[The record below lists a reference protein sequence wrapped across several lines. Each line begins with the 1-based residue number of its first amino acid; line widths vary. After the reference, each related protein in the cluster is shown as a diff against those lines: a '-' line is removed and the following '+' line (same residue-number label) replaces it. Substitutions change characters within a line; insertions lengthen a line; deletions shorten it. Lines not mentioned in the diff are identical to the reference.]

1 MSQTL
6 ENNDDINSEI
16 IERSEEEI
24 REEEI
29 KNQQTIKIF
38 IESEKNWSWLNL
50 KRGSNY
56 DFKEITIILKIKIQ
70 EILIM

>member
-6 ENNDDINSEI
+6 ENNDDISSQI

-29 KNQQTIKIF
+29 KNQ
-38 IESEKNWSWLNL
+38 
-50 KRGSNY
+50 
-56 DFKEITIILKIKIQ
+56 
-70 EILIM
+70 

>member
-1 MSQTL
+1 MSQKL
-6 ENNDDINSEI
+6 KNNDDTNSEI

-29 KNQQTIKIF
+29 KNQQTIKLF

-56 DFKEITIILKIKIQ
+56 DFKEITILHSR
-70 EILIM
+70 

>member
-1 MSQTL
+1 MSQSL
-6 ENNDDINSEI
+6 ENNEDINSEI

-29 KNQQTIKIF
+29 KNQQTINLF

-50 KRGSNY
+50 KRGFNY
-56 DFKEITIILKIKIQ
+56 DFKEITILYSR
-70 EILIM
+70 

>member
-1 MSQTL
+1 MSQKS
-6 ENNDDINSEI
+6 ENNHDINSEI

-50 KRGSNY
+50 KRGSNH
-56 DFKEITIILKIKIQ
+56 DFKEITILYSR
-70 EILIM
+70 

>member
-1 MSQTL
+1 MSQSL
-6 ENNDDINSEI
+6 ENNEDINSEI

-29 KNQQTIKIF
+29 KNQQTIKLF

-56 DFKEITIILKIKIQ
+56 DFKEITILYSR
-70 EILIM
+70 